1 MTQTTVAV
9 IDYGMGNLHS
19 VGKAI
24 EKVAPDAKLII
35 TNDHDTILNATH
47 VLLPGVGAMRDCMGE
62 MIKYNVDKIVHEV
75 IKKGTPFLGICVGM
89 QALLNRS
96 EENDGVDCLSV
107 FDGQV
112 VHFKAG
118 KDDNGLPLKI
128 PHMGWNR
135 VKQTATH
142 PLWEGI
148 ADNTRFYYVH
158 SYHVQLK
165 DNQYQMGKTD
175 YSESFCAAIGK
186 DNVFATQF
194 HPEKSHDAGLQ
205 LLKNFVNWNGKV

>member
-24 EKVAPDAKLII
+24 EKVAPDAKLVI

-62 MIKYNVDKIVHEV
+62 MIKFNVDKIVHEV

-89 QALLNRS
+89 QALLNHS
-96 EENDGVDCLSV
+96 QENDGIHCLKI
-107 FDGQV
+107 FEGDV
-112 VHFKAG
+112 VHFKKG
-118 KDDNGLPLKI
+118 TDKHGLALKI
-128 PHMGWNR
+128 PHMGWNQ
-135 VKQTATH
+135 VKQTNKH
-142 PLWEGI
+142 PLWENI
-148 ADNTRFYYVH
+148 PDNTRFYYVH
-158 SYHVQLK
+158 SYHAQLK
-165 DNQYQMGKTD
+165 NIECQMGQTT
-175 YSESFCAAIGK
+175 YGESFCAAVGK

>member
-24 EKVAPDAKLII
+24 EKVAPDAKLVI
-35 TNDHDTILNATH
+35 TNDHDIILNATH

-62 MIKYNVDKIVHEV
+62 MIKFNVDKIVHAV

-96 EENDGVDCLSV
+96 EENNGIECLNV
-107 FDGQV
+107 FDGDV

-118 KDDNGLPLKI
+118 IDDNGLHLKI
-128 PHMGWNR
+128 PHMGWNQ
-135 VKQTATH
+135 VKQTSKH
-142 PLWEGI
+142 PLWENI
-148 ADNTRFYYVH
+148 KDNTRFYYVH
-158 SYHVQLK
+158 SYHAQLK
-165 DNQYQMGKTD
+165 DSQFQMGQTQ

>member
-1 MTQTTVAV
+1 MNQTTVAV

-24 EKVAPDAKLII
+24 EKVAPNAKLII

-47 VLLPGVGAMRDCMGE
+47 VILPGVGAMRDCMGE
-62 MIKYNVDKIVHEV
+62 MIKFNVDKIVHEV

-89 QALLNRS
+89 QALLNHS
-96 EENDGVDCLSV
+96 QENNGVNCLSV
-107 FDGQV
+107 FEGDV
-112 VHFKAG
+112 VHFDAG
-118 KDDNGLPLKI
+118 NDVEGRALKI
-128 PHMGWNR
+128 PHMGWNQ
-135 VKQTATH
+135 VKQTQKH
-142 PLWEGI
+142 PLWNNIE
-148 ADNTRFYYVH
+148 DNTRFYYVH
-158 SYHVQLK
+158 TYHAHLK
-165 DNQYQMGKTD
+165 DNQYLMGQTTYGED
-175 YSESFCAAIGK
+175 FCAVIAK